1 MWIMDRISIRWLIL
15 YCLKQGLL
23 FVCGRIRC
31 EFVIVS
37 PLPIVPDSCLMIHIL
52 LFHRVLLVV
61 GQALVVELEALVLDQ
76 QVQIFLETINFYE

>member
-1 MWIMDRISIRWLIL
+1 M
-15 YCLKQGLL
+15 
-23 FVCGRIRC
+23 
-31 EFVIVS
+31 IVS